1 MLFLTRVYT
10 MISQQQQTGFDI
22 ELKAQYYL
30 QRQGLI
36 YLSKH
41 YACRFGEID
50 LIMKD
55 QQCLVFVEVRSR
67 NNPNFGSAID
77 SINPTKQKKLI
88 KTALHYLQYHHLLD
102 HQDARIDVIG
112 QNYDQQIHWIKNAL
126 SVQY

>member
-1 MLFLTRVYT
+1 MV
-10 MISQQQQTGFDI
+10 SQQQQTGFNI

-41 YACRFGEID
+41 YTCRFGEID

-55 QQCLVFVEVRSR
+55 QQCLVFIEVRSR

-77 SINPTKQKKLI
+77 SINLTKQKKLI
-88 KTALHYLQYHHLLD
+88 KTALHYLQHHHLLD

-112 QNYDQQIHWIKNAL
+112 QNYDQKIHWIKDAL

>member
-1 MLFLTRVYT
+1 MV
-10 MISQQQQTGFDI
+10 SQQQQTGFDI

-77 SINPTKQKKLI
+77 ILVTL
-88 KTALHYLQYHHLLD
+88 TAHVAAIL
-102 HQDARIDVIG
+102 
-112 QNYDQQIHWIKNAL
+112 AL
-126 SVQY
+126 GTAFESACQVN